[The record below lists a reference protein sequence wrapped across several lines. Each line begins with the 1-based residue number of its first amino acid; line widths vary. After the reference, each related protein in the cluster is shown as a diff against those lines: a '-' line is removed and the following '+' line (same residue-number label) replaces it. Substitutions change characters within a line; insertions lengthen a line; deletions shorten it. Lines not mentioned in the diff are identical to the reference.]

1 MLFSATLPREVE
13 GLVKKY
19 TKADAM
25 RIDVRAN
32 QATVKSVQQYI
43 LPTSS
48 FVDKNAKLL
57 QLLGEIEENTP
68 SLFCFLFFV
77 LFFVFCFLFFVF
89 CFLFFVFCFL
99 FFVFCFL
106 FFVFCFL
113 FLLVSFNF

>member
-19 TKADAM
+19 TKDPL
-25 RIDVRAN
+25 RIDVRQN

-48 FVDKNAKLL
+48 FVDKNAKLF

-68 SLFCFLFFV
+68 SLYFINFIP
-77 LFFVFCFLFFVF
+77 
-89 CFLFFVFCFL
+89 
-99 FFVFCFL
+99 
-106 FFVFCFL
+106 
-113 FLLVSFNF
+113 LL